1 MTGWDFAIAADMPRC
16 PRVFVPGLSHHVIQ
30 RGNNRGAMFRAPHDY
45 RFYLELLGNASRRC
59 GVDIHGYVLMT
70 NHVHLSATASTA
82 TALPE
87 TMKRIGEVYVRS
99 FNKQYDRTGT
109 LCEGRYRA
117 SLIEDENYWLT
128 CLRYTELNPVRAGLV
143 SSPEL
148 YPWSSY
154 QAHAFGRHDAVLTP
168 HPPFLAL
175 GQTAADRQTAWQI
188 TCGAAVSADALVTI
202 RRAIHSCRPLTDV
215 LAKKELRTRV
225 AHIESRV

>member
-1 MTGWDFAIAADMPRC
+1 
-16 PRVFVPGLSHHVIQ
+16 
-30 RGNNRGAMFRAPHDY
+30 MFKAPHDY
-45 RFYLELLGNASRRC
+45 RFYLELLGHASRRC
-59 GVDIHGYVLMT
+59 SVDIHGYVLMT

-87 TMKRIGEVYVRS
+87 MMKRIGEIYVRS

-128 CLRYTELNPVRAGLV
+128 CLRYIELNPVRAGLV

-154 QAHAFGRHDAVLTP
+154 RAHALGRHDAVLTP
-168 HPPFLAL
+168 HPLFLAL
-175 GQTAADRQTAWQI
+175 GQTATDRQTAWQI
-188 TCGAAVSADALVTI
+188 TCCAPVGADALVTI
-202 RRAIHSCRPLTDV
+202 RRAIHSCRPLNDV
-215 LAKKELRTRV
+215 WAKEDPRTGV
-225 AHIESRV
+225 ALVESRV